1 MIRSGASGVTGWVLA
16 GALYACAAGAAL
28 AATPAFDLLVEA
40 PEEVRPL
47 LTRHL
52 ELQRYRELAD
62 LDDAELDRLL
72 SAARDDT
79 RELLATL
86 GYFAPEIRIERQNAI
101 SATAP
106 RTVQLRVVPGEPT
119 RVSEVRI
126 TFNGPIGS
134 DDAAQQQRQR
144 IETGWALPAGSRFT
158 QSGWD
163 EAKRLALRRAEDFA
177 RLAAPAMKI
186 FSQVTRPFVWLMG
199 ASTSAVLVMLG
210 AHKQDGPTV
219 SVDDIEHLLEAG
231 RAEGVLEAVEQ
242 AVATEALR
250 LGERAVRDIMRP
262 RIDLDAL
269 DIETPPGEVLGA
281 IAMAGYSRLPVY
293 EGSLD
298 HILGYVSLK
307 DVLRHNWMG
316 WPIELRRIMHRALFV
331 PETMPLDRLLEL
343 FQKEKNQLA
352 IVLDEYGGTEG
363 LVTLED
369 VLEELVGE
377 IHDEHRRETAEFVQ
391 REDGSWLV
399 DGGASVEDLADRLGI
414 KLDAVP
420 RDYSTVSGI
429 VLAELERI
437 PATGDTLR
445 WHGLA
450 IEVVDM
456 DGRRIDK
463 LLIRQA

>member
-1 MIRSGASGVTGWVLA
+1 MLPEILLVLALILANGFFSGAEMAIVASRRGRLRQLA
-16 GALYACAAGAAL
+16 DAGDQAAQTALQLASSPDQFLPTVQIGITLVGTL
-28 AATPAFDLLVEA
+28 AAAYGGDSLVSDLAEWITVNASPAVGA
-40 PEEVRPL
+40 MARPIA
-47 LTRHL
+47 LTVFVV
-52 ELQRYRELAD
+52 
-62 LDDAELDRLL
+62 LL
-72 SAARDDT
+72 SFVT
-79 RELLATL
+79 LLFGEL
-86 GYFAPEIRIERQNAI
+86 
-101 SATAP
+101 
-106 RTVQLRVVPGEPT
+106 VP
-119 RVSEVRI
+119 
-126 TFNGPIGS
+126 
-134 DDAAQQQRQR
+134 
-144 IETGWALPAGSRFT
+144 
-158 QSGWD
+158 
-163 EAKRLALRRAEDFA
+163 KRLALRRAEDFA

-445 WHGLA
+445 WHGLS

>member
-1 MIRSGASGVTGWVLA
+1 MLTAVLIVFALILANGFFSGAEMAIVASRRGRLRQLA
-16 GALYACAAGAAL
+16 EGGDAAAKAAL
-28 AATPAFDLLVEA
+28 DLASNPDRFLPTVQVGITLVGTLAAAYGGDTLVSGLAEWITDRAPPAIDA
-40 PEEVRPL
+40 WARTIA
-47 LTRHL
+47 LT
-52 ELQRYRELAD
+52 AFV
-62 LDDAELDRLL
+62 ALL
-72 SAARDDT
+72 SFVT
-79 RELLATL
+79 LLFGEL
-86 GYFAPEIRIERQNAI
+86 
-101 SATAP
+101 
-106 RTVQLRVVPGEPT
+106 VP
-119 RVSEVRI
+119 
-126 TFNGPIGS
+126 
-134 DDAAQQQRQR
+134 
-144 IETGWALPAGSRFT
+144 
-158 QSGWD
+158 
-163 EAKRLALRRAEDFA
+163 KRLALRRAEDFA
-177 RLAAPAMKI
+177 RLAAPAMKL
-186 FSQVTRPFVWLMG
+186 FAQVAKPLVWFLG
-199 ASTSAVLVMLG
+199 ASTKAVLFLLG
-210 AHKQDGPTV
+210 AHRQDGPSV

-231 RAEGVLEAVEQ
+231 RAEGVLEPVEQ

-250 LGERAVRDIMRP
+250 LGERTVRDIMRP

-316 WPIELRRIMHRALFV
+316 WPIELRKIMHRALFV

-343 FQKEKNQLA
+343 FQKERNQLA

-377 IHDEHRRETAEFVQ
+377 IHDEHHREGSHFVE

-399 DGGASVEDLADRLGI
+399 DGVAGIEDLAEKLGL
-414 KLDAVP
+414 KLDAEP
-420 RDYSTVSGI
+420 RDYSTVSGL

-437 PATGDTLR
+437 PTTGDTVSWR
-445 WHGLA
+445 GLT

-463 LLIRQA
+463 LLVRRA

>member
-1 MIRSGASGVTGWVLA
+1 MLPEILLVFALILANGFFSGAEMAIVASRRGRLRQLA
-16 GALYACAAGAAL
+16 DAGDKAAKTALELASSPDQFLPTVQIGITLVGTL
-28 AATPAFDLLVEA
+28 AAAYGGDSLVSD
-40 PEEVRPL
+40 
-47 LTRHL
+47 
-52 ELQRYRELAD
+52 LAD
-62 LDDAELDRLL
+62 WITTLAPPAVDAMARPIALTLFVVLL
-72 SAARDDT
+72 SFFT
-79 RELLATL
+79 LVFGEL
-86 GYFAPEIRIERQNAI
+86 
-101 SATAP
+101 
-106 RTVQLRVVPGEPT
+106 VP
-119 RVSEVRI
+119 
-126 TFNGPIGS
+126 
-134 DDAAQQQRQR
+134 
-144 IETGWALPAGSRFT
+144 
-158 QSGWD
+158 
-163 EAKRLALRRAEDFA
+163 KRLALRRAEDFA

-186 FSQVTRPFVWLMG
+186 FSQVTRPLVWLMG
-199 ASTSAVLVMLG
+199 ASTSAVLALLG
-210 AHKQDGPTV
+210 AHKQDGPSV

-250 LGERAVRDIMRP
+250 LGERMVRDIMRP

-307 DVLRHNWMG
+307 DVLRQNWMG
-316 WPIELRRIMHRALFV
+316 WPIELRKIMHRALFV

-377 IHDEHRRETAEFVQ
+377 IHDEHRHEASQFVQ

-399 DGGASVEDLADRLGI
+399 DGGAGVEDLAKKLGI

-420 RDYSTVSGI
+420 RDYSTVSGL

-437 PATGDTLR
+437 PTTGDTLR
-445 WHGLA
+445 WRGVV

-463 LLIRQA
+463 LLIRTA

>member
-1 MIRSGASGVTGWVLA
+1 MLLELLIVLALILANGFFSGAEMAIVASRRGRLRQLAESGDAAAKTALELASSPDQFLPTVQIGITLVGTLAAAYGGDRLVSEFAEWIRSHGPEQLRGIARPV
-16 GALYACAAGAAL
+16 ALTVFVA
-28 AATPAFDLLVEA
+28 
-40 PEEVRPL
+40 
-47 LTRHL
+47 
-52 ELQRYRELAD
+52 
-62 LDDAELDRLL
+62 LL
-72 SAARDDT
+72 SFVT
-79 RELLATL
+79 LLLGEL
-86 GYFAPEIRIERQNAI
+86 
-101 SATAP
+101 
-106 RTVQLRVVPGEPT
+106 VP
-119 RVSEVRI
+119 
-126 TFNGPIGS
+126 
-134 DDAAQQQRQR
+134 
-144 IETGWALPAGSRFT
+144 
-158 QSGWD
+158 
-163 EAKRLALRRAEDFA
+163 KRLALRRAEAFA
-177 RLAAPAMKI
+177 RMAAPAMKLFARI
-186 FSQVTRPFVWLMG
+186 TRPLVWLMG
-199 ASTSAVLVMLG
+199 ASTSGVLMLLG
-210 AHKQDGPTV
+210 AHREDGPSV

-250 LGERAVRDIMRP
+250 LGERTVRDIMRP

-316 WPIELRRIMHRALFV
+316 WPIELRKIMHRALFV

-343 FQKEKNQLA
+343 FQKERNQLA

-377 IHDEHRRETAEFVQ
+377 IHDEHRREAAEFVQ

-399 DGGASVEDLADRLGI
+399 DGGAGIEDLAERFGI
-414 KLDAVP
+414 KPDSLP
-420 RDYSTVSGI
+420 RDYSTVSGL

-437 PATGDTLR
+437 PTTGDTLR
-445 WHGLA
+445 WRELV

-463 LLIRQA
+463 LLVRRA

>member
-1 MIRSGASGVTGWVLA
+1 MIWECLIVLVLILANGFFSGAEMAIVASRRGRLRQMAEAGDAAAKTALELA
-16 GALYACAAGAAL
+16 SSPDRFLPTVQIGITLIGTL
-28 AATPAFDLLVEA
+28 AAAYGGDRLVSD
-40 PEEVRPL
+40 
-47 LTRHL
+47 
-52 ELQRYRELAD
+52 LAD
-62 LDDAELDRLL
+62 WLSSVLPPGLA
-72 SAARDDT
+72 SAARSIALT
-79 RELLATL
+79 MFVGLLSFFTLLLGEL
-86 GYFAPEIRIERQNAI
+86 
-101 SATAP
+101 
-106 RTVQLRVVPGEPT
+106 VP
-119 RVSEVRI
+119 
-126 TFNGPIGS
+126 
-134 DDAAQQQRQR
+134 
-144 IETGWALPAGSRFT
+144 
-158 QSGWD
+158 
-163 EAKRLALRRAEDFA
+163 KRLALRRAEA
-177 RLAAPAMKI
+177 LACAIAPAMHL
-186 FSQVTRPFVWLMG
+186 FAQVATPLVWMMSW
-199 ASTSAVLVMLG
+199 STKAMLFLIG

-250 LGERAVRDIMRP
+250 LGERTVRDIMRP

-307 DVLRHNWMG
+307 DVLRQNWMG
-316 WPIELRRIMHRALFV
+316 WPIELRKIMHRALFV

-377 IHDEHRRETAEFVQ
+377 IHDEHRHEASQFVQ

-399 DGGASVEDLADRLGI
+399 DGGAGVEDLAEKLGI

-445 WHGLA
+445 WHGLL

-463 LLIRQA
+463 LLVRSG